1 MHDINLIS
9 TVQVYANWLQYI
21 SASIKIRLTVKHGGV
36 RRSAGGAGKLLWNM
50 NIQNEIGKMFFE
62 DGLTVKEISEL
73 LKMDMETIDLIL
85 CGIIARETPS
95 GDN

>member
-1 MHDINLIS
+1 
-9 TVQVYANWLQYI
+9 
-21 SASIKIRLTVKHGGV
+21 
-36 RRSAGGAGKLLWNM
+36 M
-50 NIQNEIGKMFFE
+50 NTQNEVGKMFFE